1 MVITIRKDSKTLQVV
16 STTMTKYVGKF
27 TRRKGRDSIT
37 VKYPKEIITHQKHM
51 GGVGC
56 GYINGL
62 MGAGLS
68 NLEHFK
74 TWYKKDCLELTDF
87 SLLQGFTEW
96 NLAVNI
102 PERQRRGGQPKFR
115 ELKNWKFYSIAS
127 EEMLKYVDN
136 EEDQN
141 FERVQT

>member
-16 STTMTKYVGKF
+16 STTMTKYVGQV
-27 TRRKGRDSIT
+27 TRRKGRDSII

-74 TWYKKDCLELTDF
+74 TWYKKDGLELADF
-87 SLLQGFTEW
+87 SLLQGFTAW

-102 PERQRRGGQPKFR
+102 PE
-115 ELKNWKFYSIAS
+115 
-127 EEMLKYVDN
+127 
-136 EEDQN
+136 
-141 FERVQT
+141 